1 MADVTDKTIGKPFT
15 WNADKD
21 RWDEWSIKV
30 KAVVGSVDLNLKA
43 AMDAASIHPTV
54 IANADLGSDGARQLN
69 AKLYFI
75 LTGCTEKS
83 ACDWVRNTE

>member
-15 WNADKD
+15 WNGDKD

-30 KAVVGSVDLNLKA
+30 KAFVGSVDLSLKA
-43 AMDAASIHPTV
+43 AMDAASIHLTE
-54 IANADLGSDGARQLN
+54 IANADLGSDDARRLN

-75 LTGCTEKS
+75 LTG
-83 ACDWVRNTE
+83 